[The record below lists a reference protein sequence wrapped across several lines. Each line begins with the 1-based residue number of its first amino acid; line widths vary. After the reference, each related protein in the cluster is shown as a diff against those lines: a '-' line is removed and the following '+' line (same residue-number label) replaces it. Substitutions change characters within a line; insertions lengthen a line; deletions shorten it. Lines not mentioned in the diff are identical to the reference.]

1 MVKLKTISL
10 TVKFS
15 PQTRKINYT
24 HDLPSNS
31 VLQTENLERERE
43 RERERSITES
53 HHLWPPKPEFFS
65 LFPSVFHLSSS
76 SIYNLPSTLTIATTS
91 RLNHWSFC
99 PKPQVWHHF
108 SQSCHYCYPSLSL
121 KLSLSTSLTT
131 SVLSK
136 EGQFFFF
143 LVLIFVSFCVYI
155 LRFFIIIFVW
165 ILGKCEKPDKSV
177 FSIAFSRIQPNI
189 IKYFP
194 KHFLEYNQTF

>member
-43 RERERSITES
+43 RERSITES

-65 LFPSVFHLSSS
+65 LLPSVFHLSSS

-91 RLNHWSFC
+91 RLNHWSC
-99 PKPQVWHHF
+99 RPKPQVWHHF

-143 LVLIFVSFCVYI
+143 FGSYFCFFLCLYIEIFYN
-155 LRFFIIIFVW
+155 
-165 ILGKCEKPDKSV
+165 
-177 FSIAFSRIQPNI
+177 NI
-189 IKYFP
+189 CLDPRKMW
-194 KHFLEYNQTF
+194 EAW

>member
-31 VLQTENLERERE
+31 VLQTKNLE

-91 RLNHWSFC
+91 RLNHWSFR

-108 SQSCHYCYPSLSL
+108 SQSCHYCYPSHSL

-143 LVLIFVSFCVYI
+143 FWFLFLFLFV
-155 LRFFIIIFVW
+155 FIYW
-165 ILGKCEKPDKSV
+165 D
-177 FSIAFSRIQPNI
+177 
-189 IKYFP
+189 
-194 KHFLEYNQTF
+194 FL